1 MSSFRERRILSR
13 TLVGCQRSNRRRE
26 GRAVPLAVRGQKAYH
41 IACCRMRSLSLITLI
56 LACAFG
62 QTSRVP
68 YASDSDGPGPTFTS
82 KIAESYLPGRYS
94 AIQKV
99 DFRNLKPMKN
109 GRYRKSGDGV
119 HYSEEVDSIHYLGP
133 PSGGQAALVLYS
145 WLSAGGSSSQGGVA
159 EVFRTFNGAL
169 RSTQKITWDT
179 HFQAGQPTV
188 AFDTTTNTL
197 MIRSAHY
204 IPGDAHCCVSAMD
217 VVTFRWDGTAFVQA
231 DLQTELSEYG
241 KKEGKTLPH

>member
-1 MSSFRERRILSR
+1 MR
-13 TLVGCQRSNRRRE
+13 
-26 GRAVPLAVRGQKAYH
+26 PLA
-41 IACCRMRSLSLITLI
+41 LISLI

-68 YASDSDGPGPTFTS
+68 YAPQSDGPGPTFTS
-82 KIAESYLPGRYS
+82 EISESSEPGIYS
-94 AIQKV
+94 ALSKV

-109 GRYRKSGDGV
+109 GRYQKNRDGI
-119 HYSEEVDSIHYLGP
+119 HYSKEVDSVYYLDS
-133 PSGGQAALVLYS
+133 PSSEGQAALVLYS
-145 WLSAGGSSSQGGVA
+145 WFSAGGSSSQGGVA
-159 EVFRTFNGAL
+159 QVFRTSNGTL

-179 HFQAGQPTV
+179 HFQAGQRTV
-188 AFDTTTNTL
+188 AFDTGANIL
-197 MIRSAHY
+197 VIRSAHY

-217 VVTFRWDGTAFVQA
+217 VVTFRWDRAAFVQA